1 MSREPR
7 GRRRVLGQLGA
18 GALALGAAHPAFA
31 LRAADAST
39 SPATAPSSASASAP
53 QAAGRSRLGSGAQR
67 IRRAHLGS

>member
-18 GALALGAAHPAFA
+18 GALALGAAHPAVA

>member
-18 GALALGAAHPAFA
+18 GALALGAAHPAVA

-39 SPATAPSSASASAP
+39 SPATAPSSASASASAP
-53 QAAGRSRLGSGAQR
+53 QAAAG
-67 IRRAHLGS
+67 